1 MQAPAKTVSVPVRQ
15 TGDPG
20 TFHFLLDVLSG
31 HCSSSSQVA
40 AQEVVAPDDEH
51 DDHARPSRPR
61 AAAFYQLKRTGK
73 HWHQAE
79 VVLVC

>member
-1 MQAPAKTVSVPVRQ
+1 
-15 TGDPG
+15 
-20 TFHFLLDVLSG
+20 
-31 HCSSSSQVA
+31 
-40 AQEVVAPDDEH
+40 VVAPDDEH

-73 HWHQAE
+73 YWHQAE